1 MKGCGLC
8 WTEAEL
14 ELLDGDPALVP
25 DAVVWQF
32 AWEVE
37 DHFAPEEYAPAWR
50 RIGHR
55 VVGLLDGDPD
65 SRLTMGLS
73 WAGFAEWPE
82 AERAALRAQVTDV
95 VLRAAADEER
105 WRDLSELVQAAAQL
119 DQSLTPWLR
128 LVETLPGEVVEHL
141 AEEWSDVH
149 SANSTFGTWLR
160 WTGPTPH
167 EEVEEWLSTR

>member
-14 ELLDGDPALVP
+14 ALLDGDPALVP
-25 DAVVWQF
+25 DKVVWQF

-37 DHFAPEEYAPAWR
+37 DHFEPEEYGPAWR
-50 RIGHR
+50 RLGYR
-55 VVGLLDGDPD
+55 VIGLLDDDPD
-65 SRLTMGLS
+65 SRLTMGLT
-73 WAGFAEWPE
+73 WAGWQDWPE
-82 AERAALRAQVTDV
+82 AERTALYEQVTDV
-95 VLRAAADEER
+95 VLRAAADENR
-105 WRDLSELVQAAAQL
+105 LRDLGELLQAAAQL

-128 LVETLPGEVVEHL
+128 LADTLPDEVVEHL
-141 AEEWSDVH
+141 AEEWSDVN

-160 WTGPTPH
+160 WTGPTPQ